1 MVCTLF
7 PALDTSL
14 PKRIRKNVRSWITA
28 SCRPRPH
35 PSLRTLLRAG
45 HAVQAWKFRLA
56 YLGVYALALYMVVKV
71 PRSTMWLRDG
81 SLNTE
86 TFVPFMWFVALN
98 LIAYFLLQASDPGYL
113 GPGALPAPAH
123 ACQACAAAR

>member
-1 MVCTLF
+1 MCGPGSQH
-7 PALDTSL
+7 PAGLALT
-14 PKRIRKNVRSWITA
+14 PRSA
-28 SCRPRPH
+28 LS
-35 PSLRTLLRAG
+35 LRAG

-56 YLGVYALALYMVVKV
+56 YLGVYALALYMVVEV

-98 LIAYFLLQASDPGYL
+98 LVAYFLLQASDPGYL
-113 GPGALPAPAH
+113 GPGALPAPDPVCRAST
-123 ACQACAAAR
+123 AAR